1 MTSYFKKKY
10 TFDIFITSSI
20 IILIFLMYAYL
31 VFPEI
36 AIVKTPFFSFKSN
49 HDGNVQSMMYHN
61 FSKMHLILLIS
72 LIFLTTSNRW
82 KFFLIPIL
90 IVAYYQVV
98 GLLKDEGFGIMVS
111 YFTALLLL
119 IFNLVFLFFLDKKLA
134 VFKSSFYNIIDIDL
148 LQEIMLLKEN
158 EIKNQHIFQ
167 NIAST
172 SNSNKTNDKKL
183 YGELR
188 NLQTVLYTNSVGRSN
203 HLKSKENNRL
213 DYIIALFLLIIP
225 FMPFLFKL
233 VPKGMDFLDFEFF
246 KIQTPFNEAQIFVWF
261 LAFKIVILIL
271 LSIWYITTNQ
281 IWRYAILMHIAVVA
295 LQVYLILNGA
305 IHLDEK
311 EIVYALPIILP
322 LLALIFF
329 LARWIKYRSKAQILN
344 EVISER
350 IHQIIEILNN
360 LKIERN
366 ELIVELQQ
374 LRKNRNAMDEKMY
387 YEKLNTLKL
396 AVQREIQLN

>member
-1 MTSYFKKKY
+1 
-10 TFDIFITSSI
+10 
-20 IILIFLMYAYL
+20 MYAYL

-82 KFFLIPIL
+82 RYFLIPTFFLIYIQ
-90 IVAYYQVV
+90 IGGIIKQ
-98 GLLKDEGFGIMVS
+98 EGFSVIIS
-111 YFTALLLL
+111 YFIAICLFV
-119 IFNLVFLFFLDKKLA
+119 ISSSCVFLLDKKLA

-148 LQEIMLLKEN
+148 LHEIMLLKEN

-172 SNSNKTNDKKL
+172 SNFTVKDDKNL

-188 NLQTVLYTNSVGRSN
+188 DLQTMLFNNNVGSSN
-203 HLKSKENNRL
+203 PLKNKESNRL
-213 DYIIALFLLIIP
+213 NYIICLFLLSIPII
-225 FMPFLFKL
+225 FFLFKL
-233 VPKGMDFLDFEFF
+233 VPKGIDFIDFWFF
-246 KIQTPFNEAQIFVWF
+246 KFQTTFDEAWVFIWF
-261 LAFKIVILIL
+261 LSFKVALLIL
-271 LSIWYITTNQ
+271 LIIWYITTNQ
-281 IWRYAILMHIAVVA
+281 IWKYAILMHIAVVA
-295 LQVYLILNGA
+295 LQAFVILQGNQY
-305 IHLDEK
+305 LDEK
-311 EIVYALPIILP
+311 EIFYGLPIILP